1 MTKLPSRTVADRRT
15 TVAQPSHNRR
25 TTVAMMIALATA
37 IWPCAA
43 KTYMNYRRA
52 PSRCLQLITR
62 VRARARA
69 RRVLG
74 AMGTVATVR
83 DGSGELA

>member
-1 MTKLPSRTVADRRT
+1 MTRLPSRTVADRRT
-15 TVAQPSHNRR
+15 TVAMLN
-25 TTVAMMIALATA
+25 ALATVV
-37 IWPCAA
+37 WPCAA
-43 KTYMNYRRA
+43 ETYMNYRRA

-62 VRARARA
+62 ARARARA

>member
-1 MTKLPSRTVADRRT
+1 MTRLPSRTFADRRT
-15 TVAQPSHNRR
+15 TVAMKIVP
-25 TTVAMMIALATA
+25 ATA

-62 VRARARA
+62 ARARARA

-83 DGSGELA
+83 DGNRELA